1 MNISTVEKIADAVL
15 YEGYMLYPYRA
26 SAVKNQQRFNFGVLY
41 PREYGEAWEM
51 TTECLVHGS
60 ASTVEVKV
68 RFLQMETVKD
78 WQEGR
83 EREVNIPPSGLS
95 PGNRY
100 YPVHHCRGSISG
112 LVAQATT
119 WNPDSHGGDTPTNTE
134 IQAASVLS
142 EPVRQRFTFEASET
156 IEGDVELRASHVED
170 DLFRVTLIVRNLA
183 SMASANREQVLLR
196 SLVSVH
202 SILHCEGGEFVSL
215 LDPPERFQAAAAG
228 CQNIGGW
235 PVLAGD
241 QEQKDM
247 ILAAPII
254 LYDYPQIAPE
264 SAGDL
269 CDGTEID
276 EILALRIL
284 TMTDA
289 EKEEV
294 RKGDDRA
301 RQILERTE
309 MLPPEHFQKLHG
321 ALRGLK

>member
-1 MNISTVEKIADAVL
+1 MNISAVEKIADAVL

-51 TTECLVHGS
+51 TTECLVHGP
-60 ASTVEVKV
+60 ASIEAKV
-68 RFLQMETVKD
+68 RFLQMEVVKD

-83 EREVNIPPSGLS
+83 EREVNVPPWPL
-95 PGNRY
+95 
-100 YPVHHCRGSISG
+100 
-112 LVAQATT
+112 A
-119 WNPDSHGGDTPTNTE
+119 
-134 IQAASVLS
+134 
-142 EPVRQRFTFEASET
+142 EPARQRFTFESSET
-156 IEGDVELRASHVED
+156 IEGELELQGSPVAD
-170 DLFRVTLIVRNLA
+170 DLFRVTLVVRNLA
-183 SMASANREQVLLR
+183 SMGSADREQVLLR
-196 SLVSVH
+196 SMVSVH

-215 LDPPERFQAAAAG
+215 LDPPAQYKAAAAG
-228 CQNIGGW
+228 CQNAGAW

-241 QEQKDM
+241 AGQKNLM
-247 ILAAPII
+247 LCSPII

-264 SAGDL
+264 SPGDL
-269 CDGTEID
+269 CDGLEID

-284 TMTDA
+284 TMTDS

-294 RKGDDRA
+294 RNGDDRA
-301 RQILERTE
+301 RRILERTE